1 MKIIYLR
8 VGYLPNLF
16 FFPSHSTN
24 LIKVLLTFIF
34 DEKRAWKSTFER
46 KERER
51 ERERGGYVVE
61 EVNKQK
67 EKYCSRIQHFYLYK
81 LKA

>member
-1 MKIIYLR
+1 MRKELER
-8 VGYLPNLF
+8 
-16 FFPSHSTN
+16 
-24 LIKVLLTFIF
+24 VLLR
-34 DEKRAWKSTFER
+34 EKRER
-46 KERER
+46 ERER

-61 EVNKQK
+61 EVNEQK